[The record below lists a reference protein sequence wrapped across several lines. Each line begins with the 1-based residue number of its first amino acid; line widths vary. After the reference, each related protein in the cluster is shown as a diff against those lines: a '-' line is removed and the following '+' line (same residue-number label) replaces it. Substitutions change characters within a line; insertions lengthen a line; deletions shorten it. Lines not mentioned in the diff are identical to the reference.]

1 MKRNWIRSNHDG
13 NRGRWASLYVTMNPH
28 GHIFMT
34 AHTLSKLGDPEA
46 FVMLWDPPNHSIG
59 LEPSTR
65 DVKDAYPA
73 LKRSGHGGR
82 VLRAFSYMQEF
93 GLTLPETIRFT
104 DPEID
109 DGVLVLDMRKVT
121 PAAKP
126 KTKRFQV
133 A

>member
-1 MKRNWIRSNHDG
+1 MKRNWIRSKSG
-13 NRGRWASLYVTMNPH
+13 EARGRWSALYVTMNPE

-65 DVKDAYPA
+65 DEKDAYPA
-73 LKRSGHGGR
+73 LKRCGHGGR
-82 VLRAFSYMQEF
+82 VVRAFSYLQEF
-93 GLTLPETIRFT
+93 ALTVPETIRFT

-109 DGVLVLDMRKVT
+109 GNVLILDMRKT
-121 PAAKP
+121 TSAAKP
-126 KTKRFQV
+126 KRKS
-133 A
+133 